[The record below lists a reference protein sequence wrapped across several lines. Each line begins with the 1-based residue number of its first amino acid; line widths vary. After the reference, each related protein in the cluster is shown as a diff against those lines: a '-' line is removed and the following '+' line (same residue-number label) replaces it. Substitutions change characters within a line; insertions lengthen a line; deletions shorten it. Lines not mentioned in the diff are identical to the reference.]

1 MEEKLRILIEKRN
14 RDMVSEF
21 EGTYLEVISALIY
34 NACFTLSQSQNH
46 QLPIGEGKKILNNI
60 IDKAFVM
67 LKEEGK
73 I

>member
-34 NACFTLSQSQNH
+34 NACFTLSRSQNH
-46 QLPIGEGKKILNNI
+46 QLPIGECKKILNNI
-60 IDKAFVM
+60 IDNAFVM